1 MDGFEVQS
9 GFEKWKPPPSKL
21 KHRAPIGNL
30 EFSFISILICPL
42 VRLNCFQ

>member
-21 KHRAPIGNL
+21 KHRAPIGK
-30 EFSFISILICPL
+30 FRVF
-42 VRLNCFQ
+42 FH